1 MEITIRTATPQDA
14 TALLAIYAPY
24 IQNTAITFEY
34 LVPSVHEFQNRIL
47 HILQNYPYLVAESEN
62 EIVGYAYASAFGE
75 RAAYA
80 WTVEVS
86 IYVKQNNK
94 KMGIGK
100 KLYQALEKALQAQN
114 IINIIACVANTE
126 QEDAYLTK
134 NSLHF
139 HLHMGYHI
147 AGTLHQCGYKFHKWY
162 DIVHLE
168 KYIGS
173 HQIEPLPV
181 KKFLSM
187 VEKGKQP
194 NE

>member
-86 IYVKQNNK
+86 IYVK
-94 KMGIGK
+94 IGR
-100 KLYQALEKALQAQN
+100 AH
-114 IINIIACVANTE
+114 V
-126 QEDAYLTK
+126 
-134 NSLHF
+134 
-139 HLHMGYHI
+139 
-147 AGTLHQCGYKFHKWY
+147 
-162 DIVHLE
+162 
-168 KYIGS
+168 
-173 HQIEPLPV
+173 
-181 KKFLSM
+181 
-187 VEKGKQP
+187 
-194 NE
+194 

>member
-1 MEITIRTATPQDA
+1 MELTIRTATPQDA
-14 TALLAIYAPY
+14 KALLAIYAPY

-34 LVPSVHEFQNRIL
+34 VVPSVQEFQNRIL

-62 EIVGYAYASAFGE
+62 KIIGYAYASAFGE

-80 WTVEVS
+80 WTAEVS
-86 IYVKQNNK
+86 IYVEQNHRK
-94 KMGIGK
+94 KGVGK
-100 KLYQALEKALQAQN
+100 NLYQALEKTLQAQN
-114 IINIIACVANTE
+114 IINLIACVAHTE
-126 QEDAYLTK
+126 QEDAHLTK

-139 HLHMGYHI
+139 HLHMGYQV

-173 HQIEPLPV
+173 HQIGPLPV

-187 VEKGKQP
+187 VEKGKHP
-194 NE
+194 KE